1 MPNLTATVSQR
12 APRVPQR
19 NRDLLQMM
27 DLLRDEAAE
36 DVKLAFPADESKRLL
51 GLPCASPWGISRA
64 RHGDDTNPLY
74 RVRCWILALRK
85 IGAPRER
92 AQRIIDRLQDLVDM
106 LWPTTTTRTRRS
118 SPSASRR
125 STGRRM
131 GCSSPTLS
139 ADRVPAAPGST
150 SWWTA
155 AR

>member
-1 MPNLTATVSQR
+1 
-12 APRVPQR
+12 
-19 NRDLLQMM
+19 MM

-106 LWPTTTTRTRRS
+106 LWPTDDDEDPTKLSEREQEVDGPEDGLQLAYALGR
-118 SPSASRR
+118 PGSRR
-125 STGRRM
+125 AWINQLVDRRAVERQ
-131 GCSSPTLS
+131 LIR
-139 ADRVPAAPGST
+139 ALEAEERREELERR
-150 SWWTA
+150 TA
-155 AR
+155 A